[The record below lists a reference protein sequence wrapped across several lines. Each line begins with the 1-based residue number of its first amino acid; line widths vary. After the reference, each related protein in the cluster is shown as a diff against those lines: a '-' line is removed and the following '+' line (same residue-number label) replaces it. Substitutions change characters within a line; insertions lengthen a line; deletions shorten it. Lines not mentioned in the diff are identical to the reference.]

1 MEPTDKSLMDA
12 HCRGDSTAF
21 ATVLRRH
28 GPGVFAALLRLTGD
42 RSMAEDLLQETFARA
57 HEKARTLRTEHVR
70 AWLLQI
76 ATHLA
81 MDSFRRKR
89 NLQMVSL
96 SATCGDGENCPEFS
110 AMLADP
116 RTSEP
121 SEGMELEEKRNRV
134 RRAIDALPPKQRTTL
149 VLSYYQQLS
158 YTEVA
163 EILGC
168 SAGTVKTQMFR
179 ALKSLAQLL
188 PSPTGG
194 DL

>member
-1 MEPTDKSLMDA
+1 MDA
-12 HCRGDSTAF
+12 HCQGDPTAF

-28 GPGVFAALLRLTGD
+28 GPRVFAALVRLTGD

-70 AWLLQI
+70 A
-76 ATHLA
+76 
-81 MDSFRRKR
+81 RRLR
-89 NLQMVSL
+89 VVSL
-96 SATCGDGENCPEFS
+96 SATCGDGENCPDFS
-110 AMLADP
+110 ATMADP
-116 RTSEP
+116 RASEP
-121 SEGMELEEKRNRV
+121 SASMELEEKRRRV

-149 VLSYYQQLS
+149 MLSYYQQLS
-158 YTEVA
+158 YAEVA
-163 EILGC
+163 ETLGC

-194 DL
+194 EL

>member
-1 MEPTDKSLMDA
+1 MDA
-12 HCRGDSTAF
+12 HCQGDPTAF

-28 GPGVFAALLRLTGD
+28 GPRVFAALVRLTGD
-42 RSMAEDLLQETFARA
+42 RSVAEDLLQETFARA

-70 AWLLQI
+70 AWLMRI

-81 MDSFRRKR
+81 MDSFRRQRKLR
-89 NLQMVSL
+89 LVSL
-96 SATCGDGENCPEFS
+96 SATCGDGDHCPEFS
-110 AMLADP
+110 ATMADP
-116 RTSEP
+116 RAGEP
-121 SEGMELEEKRNRV
+121 SATMELEEKRRRV

-149 VLSYYQQLS
+149 VLAYYQQLS
-158 YTEVA
+158 YAEVA
-163 EILGC
+163 ETLGC
-168 SAGTVKTQMFR
+168 SPGTVKTQMFR

>member
-1 MEPTDKSLMDA
+1 MDA
-12 HCRGDSTAF
+12 HCQGDPTAF

-28 GPGVFAALLRLTGD
+28 GPRVFAALIRLTGD

-70 AWLLQI
+70 AWLMRI

-81 MDSFRRKR
+81 MDGFRRQR
-89 NLQMVSL
+89 RLRVVSL
-96 SATCGDGENCPEFS
+96 SATCGDGDHCPDFS
-110 AMLADP
+110 ATMADP
-116 RTSEP
+116 RAGEP
-121 SEGMELEEKRNRV
+121 SASMELEEKRRRV
-134 RRAIDALPPKQRTTL
+134 RRAIDALPPKQRATL
-149 VLSYYQQLS
+149 LLSYYQQLS
-158 YTEVA
+158 YAEVA
-163 EILGC
+163 ETLGC

-194 DL
+194 EL

>member
-1 MEPTDKSLMDA
+1 
-12 HCRGDSTAF
+12 
-21 ATVLRRH
+21 
-28 GPGVFAALLRLTGD
+28 
-42 RSMAEDLLQETFARA
+42 MAEDLLQETFARA

-81 MDSFRRKR
+81 MDSFRRQR
-89 NLQMVSL
+89 RLRVVSL
-96 SATCGDGENCPEFS
+96 SATCGDGENCPDFS
-110 AMLADP
+110 ATMADP
-116 RTSEP
+116 RASEP
-121 SEGMELEEKRNRV
+121 SASMELEEKRRRV

-158 YTEVA
+158 YAEVA
-163 EILGC
+163 ETLGC

>member
-1 MEPTDKSLMDA
+1 MDPTDKSLMDA
-12 HCRGDSTAF
+12 HCQGDPTAF

-28 GPGVFAALLRLTGD
+28 GPRVFAALVRLTGD

-70 AWLLQI
+70 AWVLQI

-81 MDSFRRKR
+81 MDGFRRQQR
-89 NLQMVSL
+89 LRVVSL
-96 SATCGDGENCPEFS
+96 SAACCDGDHCPDLS
-110 AMLADP
+110 ALLADP
-116 RTSEP
+116 RVGQP
-121 SEGMELEEKRNRV
+121 SSAMELEEKRRRV

-149 VLSYYQQLS
+149 MLSYYQQLS
-158 YTEVA
+158 YAEVA
-163 EILGC
+163 ETLGC

-194 DL
+194 EL

>member
-12 HCRGDSTAF
+12 HCRGDSAAF

-28 GPGVFAALLRLTGD
+28 GPSVFAALVRLTGD

-70 AWLLQI
+70 AWLLRI

-89 NLQMVSL
+89 RLQVVSL

-110 AMLADP
+110 ATLADP
-116 RTSEP
+116 RVGEP
-121 SEGMELEEKRNRV
+121 SASMELEEKRKRV

-158 YTEVA
+158 YSEVA
-163 EILGC
+163 EVLGC